1 MPKTLWRLQDAKAR
15 FSAVVDAALNGE
27 AQLVTRRGKDAVVV
41 LAASEYERLRH
52 GERARAP
59 GFIDHLL
66 AMPRSRVASNRSK
79 ASPVRPVVKLR
90 DVVFE

>member
-1 MPKTLWRLQDAKAR
+1 MHKTSWRLQDAKTQ

-27 AQLVTRRGKDAVVV
+27 AQLVTRRGKNAVVV

-52 GERARAP
+52 GERALAP

-66 AMPRSRVASNRSK
+66 SMPRAGTAARGAQPPWPGVE
-79 ASPVRPVVKLR
+79 LR